1 MYSMVLN
8 MIEVLISKTLI
19 VSNINDDKFVLINN
33 ALKEYD
39 DVKEEISLL

>member
-1 MYSMVLN
+1 MYSIVLN
-8 MIEVLISKTLI
+8 CIEVLISKTLI

-33 ALKEYD
+33 AQKEYD